1 MPNPKPEIRNATH
14 ETMRTISELMS
25 LSGRTALITGAA
37 GHIGAAIAEALA
49 EAGAT
54 VALADR
60 RLAALDDR
68 AQRMPH
74 AQLATFEVELADEAS
89 VRALP
94 AQVVDRCKRL
104 DIIVNCAAFVGTT
117 ELEGWATPFEQQRS
131 AAWRAAFEVN
141 VTAAFELVQQA
152 LPYLRQSGK
161 GSVINVSS
169 LYGVVGPDWRL
180 YEGTAMANP
189 AGYAASKGALAQLTQ
204 WLATTL
210 APGVR
215 VNTLSPGGV
224 WRNQPA
230 AFVER
235 YEQRTPLARMATEE
249 DFKGAALF
257 LASDMSSY
265 VTGQNIV
272 VDGGWTAW

>member
-1 MPNPKPEIRNATH
+1 
-14 ETMRTISELMS
+14 MRTISELMS

-54 VALADR
+54 LALADR
-60 RLAALDDR
+60 RLGALEAC
-68 AQRMPH
+68 AQRIRG
-74 AQLATFEVELADEAS
+74 ASVSVFEVDLANEPS

-94 AQVVDRCKRL
+94 EQVADRCAGL
-104 DIIVNCAAFVGTT
+104 DILVNCAAFVGTT
-117 ELEGWATPFEQQRS
+117 ELAGWAVPFERQQT
-131 AAWRAAFEVN
+131 AAWRAAYEVN
-141 VTAAFELVQQA
+141 VTAAFELVQQS
-152 LPYLRQSGK
+152 LPYLKRSGK

-169 LYGVVGPDWRL
+169 LYGIVGPDWRL

-189 AGYAASKGALAQLTQ
+189 AGYAASKGALAQLTT

-210 APGVR
+210 APHVR
-215 VNTLSPGGV
+215 VNTMSPGGV
-224 WRNQPA
+224 WRDQPA
-230 AFVER
+230 CFVER
-235 YEQRTPLARMATEE
+235 YEARTPLGRMATEE

-272 VDGGWTAW
+272 VDGGWCAW

>member
-1 MPNPKPEIRNATH
+1 
-14 ETMRTISELMS
+14 MRTISELMS

-60 RLAALDDR
+60 RLAALEQCAER
-68 AQRMPH
+68 IHGMRMRD
-74 AQLATFEVELADEAS
+74 ARVAAFEVDLADEAS
-89 VRALP
+89 ARALP
-94 AQVVDRCKRL
+94 AQVAAQCGGL
-104 DIIVNCAAFVGTT
+104 DVLVNCAAFVGTT
-117 ELEGWATPFEQQRS
+117 ELDGWAVRFERQQS

-141 VTAAFELVQQA
+141 VTAAFELVQEA
-152 LPYLRQSGK
+152 LPYLKRSGK

-189 AGYAASKGALAQLTQ
+189 AGYAASKGALAQLTT

-210 APGVR
+210 APHVR
-215 VNTLSPGGV
+215 VNAMSPGGV
-224 WRNQPA
+224 WRNQPT

-235 YEQRTPLARMATEE
+235 YEQRTPLGRMAIEE
-249 DFKGAALF
+249 DFKGTALF

-265 VTGQNIV
+265 VTGQNIA
-272 VDGGWTAW
+272 VDGGWCAW